1 MDDLF
6 KEVDEELREERLAKI
21 WKRIGP
27 YVIGILAGVV
37 IITSAV
43 IGYKEYDKTQR
54 QNWGVQF
61 SEAMNLAGEGNLD
74 ESIDLFEVLTEK
86 TNPGYKTLSLFQAAS
101 LYLSLIHISEPTR
114 PY

>member
-54 QNWGVQF
+54 Q
-61 SEAMNLAGEGNLD
+61 
-74 ESIDLFEVLTEK
+74 
-86 TNPGYKTLSLFQAAS
+86 
-101 LYLSLIHISEPTR
+101 LSLIHI
-114 PY
+114 

>member
-43 IGYKEYDKTQR
+43 IGYMEYDKTQR
-54 QNWGVQF
+54 QNWGVEF
-61 SEAMNLAGEGNLD
+61 SQAMNLAGEGNLQ
-74 ESIDLFEVLTEK
+74 E
-86 TNPGYKTLSLFQAAS
+86 
-101 LYLSLIHISEPTR
+101 
-114 PY
+114 